1 MASGWTEADLARK
14 DLKDF
19 PMTGDLTLLLLLP
32 IFTTL
37 FAQFYLFIKL
47 VLLIIIEQKL
57 LDEGFEF
64 FCVHKFF

>member
-1 MASGWTEADLARK
+1 
-14 DLKDF
+14 
-19 PMTGDLTLLLLLP
+19 MTGDLTLLLLLP